1 MTPPRLQP
9 VTLAGEIVR
18 LEPLAANHAAA
29 LAQAGLHPELWHLQ
43 PEPVQTADDMQ
54 RYVDRA
60 LAGQSEGQ
68 CLPFVIVRQDN
79 GEIIG
84 ATRYMDIA
92 LAHKRLEIG
101 GTWLT
106 PASQRSGANTEA
118 KFLLLQHAFET
129 IGIMRIVFKTELS
142 NMQSRQAIL
151 RIGGVEE
158 GVFRKHL
165 IAQSGRTRDMIY
177 FAILDEDWPEVKAR
191 LLMRMRRAAQGRV
204 ASGPAA

>member
-1 MTPPRLQP
+1 MTSPRLQP
-9 VTLAGEIVR
+9 VTLAGEVVR
-18 LEPLAANHAAA
+18 LEPLTASHAEP
-29 LAQAGLHPELWHLQ
+29 LAQVGLDPELWRLQ
-43 PEPVQTADDMQ
+43 PEPVQTLDDMQ

-60 LAGQSEGQ
+60 LAGQRDGN

-79 GEIIG
+79 GQVIG

-165 IAQSGRTRDMIY
+165 IAQSGRARDMVY
-177 FAILDEDWPEVKAR
+177 FAILDEDWPAVKAR
-191 LLMRMRRAAQGRV
+191 LLMRMRRAG
-204 ASGPAA
+204 

>member
-1 MTPPRLQP
+1 MTSPRLQP
-9 VTLAGEIVR
+9 VTLAGEVVR
-18 LEPLAANHAAA
+18 LEPLTASHAEP
-29 LAQAGLHPELWHLQ
+29 LAQVGLHPELWRLQ
-43 PEPVQTADDMQ
+43 PEPVQTLDDMQ

-60 LAGQSEGQ
+60 LAGQRDGN

-79 GEIIG
+79 GQVIG

-101 GTWLT
+101 GTWIT

-165 IAQSGRTRDMIY
+165 IAQSGRARDMVY
-177 FAILDEDWPEVKAR
+177 FAILDEDWPAVKAR
-191 LLMRMRRAAQGRV
+191 LLMRMRRAG
-204 ASGPAA
+204 

>member
-1 MTPPRLQP
+1 MTSPRLQP
-9 VTLAGEIVR
+9 VTLAGEVVR
-18 LEPLAANHAAA
+18 LEPLTASHAEP
-29 LAQAGLHPELWHLQ
+29 LAQVGLHPELWRLQ
-43 PEPVQTADDMQ
+43 PEPVQTLDDMQ

-60 LAGQSEGQ
+60 LAGQRDGN

-79 GEIIG
+79 GQVIG

-165 IAQSGRTRDMIY
+165 ITQSGRARDMVY
-177 FAILDEDWPEVKAR
+177 FAILDEDWPAVKAR
-191 LLMRMRRAAQGRV
+191 LLMRMRRAG
-204 ASGPAA
+204 